1 MRIKI
6 GDKLPNS
13 ELFYLDQNN
22 DVKKIDI
29 LDLCKG
35 KTIILGMPGAFTK
48 TCSALHL
55 PGYIKNYE
63 LANKKGI
70 SKIVCVAVNDPN
82 VMKAWGEN
90 QNAGSKIF
98 MAGDPFLKFTKAIGA
113 EVDKSEKG
121 LGIRSNRYTMLV
133 ENGEVKKVEEEKE
146 TATCELSS
154 AESFLKSISVIS
166 SLSSNPVLYFAS
178 NSCHVVWVK
187 LFWFSYRVSY
197 SFIGKIVVLTI
208 CSTGSLK

>member
-1 MRIKI
+1 MRLKI
-6 GDKLPNS
+6 GEKLPSS
-13 ELFYLDQNN
+13 ELFYLDVNN
-22 DVKKIDI
+22 DVKKIDV

-35 KTIILGMPGAFTK
+35 KTIIIGMPGAFTK

-63 LANKKGI
+63 LAIKKGI
-70 SKIVCVAVNDPN
+70 SKIVCIAVNDPN

-113 EVDKSEKG
+113 EVDKSQKG

-133 ENGEVKKVEEEKE
+133 ENTEVKKIEEEKE
-146 TATCELSS
+146 TAICEVS
-154 AESFLKSISVIS
+154 AAENFLKDI
-166 SLSSNPVLYFAS
+166 
-178 NSCHVVWVK
+178 
-187 LFWFSYRVSY
+187 
-197 SFIGKIVVLTI
+197 
-208 CSTGSLK
+208 

>member
-1 MRIKI
+1 MKIKT

-22 DVKKIDI
+22 DVKKIDV

-55 PGYIKNYE
+55 PGYIKNYA

-70 SKIVCVAVNDPN
+70 SKIVCIAVNDPN

-90 QNAGSKIF
+90 QNTGSKIF
-98 MAGDPFLKFTKAIGA
+98 MAGDPFLKFTKTIGA
-113 EVDKSEKG
+113 EVDKSQKG

-133 ENGEVKKVEEEKE
+133 ENTEVKKIEEEKE
-146 TATCELSS
+146 TAICEVS
-154 AESFLKSISVIS
+154 AAENFLKDI
-166 SLSSNPVLYFAS
+166 
-178 NSCHVVWVK
+178 
-187 LFWFSYRVSY
+187 
-197 SFIGKIVVLTI
+197 
-208 CSTGSLK
+208 

>member
-1 MRIKI
+1 VKIKV
-6 GDKLPNS
+6 GDKLPGS
-13 ELFYLDQNN
+13 ELFYIDQNN
-22 DVKKIDI
+22 EVKKIDI

-63 LANKKGI
+63 QATKKGI
-70 SKIVCVAVNDPN
+70 SKIVCIAVNDPN

-90 QNAGSKIF
+90 QKAGNKIF
-98 MAGDPFLKFTKAIGA
+98 MVGDPFLKFTKAIGS

-146 TATCELSS
+146 TAKCELSA
-154 AESFLKSISVIS
+154 AENFLKSI
-166 SLSSNPVLYFAS
+166 
-178 NSCHVVWVK
+178 
-187 LFWFSYRVSY
+187 
-197 SFIGKIVVLTI
+197 
-208 CSTGSLK
+208 

>member
-1 MRIKI
+1 MRVKV
-6 GDKLPNS
+6 GDKLPDS
-13 ELFYLDQNN
+13 ELYYIDKSNE
-22 DVKKIDI
+22 VKKINI
-29 LDLCKG
+29 LNLCRNN

-63 LANKKGI
+63 LANEKGI

-154 AESFLKSISVIS
+154 AESFLKSI
-166 SLSSNPVLYFAS
+166 
-178 NSCHVVWVK
+178 
-187 LFWFSYRVSY
+187 
-197 SFIGKIVVLTI
+197 
-208 CSTGSLK
+208 

>member
-63 LANKKGI
+63 LASKKGF
-70 SKIVCVAVNDPN
+70 K
-82 VMKAWGEN
+82 
-90 QNAGSKIF
+90 
-98 MAGDPFLKFTKAIGA
+98 
-113 EVDKSEKG
+113 
-121 LGIRSNRYTMLV
+121 NRIQ
-133 ENGEVKKVEEEKE
+133 K
-146 TATCELSS
+146 
-154 AESFLKSISVIS
+154 
-166 SLSSNPVLYFAS
+166 SNPQKSRKNGFKNL
-178 NSCHVVWVK
+178 
-187 LFWFSYRVSY
+187 R
-197 SFIGKIVVLTI
+197 
-208 CSTGSLK
+208 

>member
-1 MRIKI
+1 MRLKE
-6 GDKLPNS
+6 GNKLPSS

-29 LDLCKG
+29 IDLCKN

-63 LANKKGI
+63 LALKKGI
-70 SKIVCVAVNDPN
+70 SKIICIAVNDPN
-82 VMKAWGEN
+82 VMKAWGEK
-90 QNAGSKIF
+90 QNIGSKIF
-98 MAGDPFLKFTKAIGA
+98 MAGDPFLNFTKAIGA

-121 LGIRSNRYTMLV
+121 LGIRSNRYTLLV
-133 ENGEVKKVEEEKE
+133 ENGDVKKIEEEKE

-154 AESFLKSISVIS
+154 AESFLNAI
-166 SLSSNPVLYFAS
+166 
-178 NSCHVVWVK
+178 
-187 LFWFSYRVSY
+187 
-197 SFIGKIVVLTI
+197 
-208 CSTGSLK
+208 